1 MSKLVDRLQGL
12 SKASPEPLGFH
23 TRVGKADRRPG
34 LLLIGRLGGPGA
46 GEAKTLTDSGVDAGL
61 VGAQGLDLKMV
72 EEMVG
77 AMDGVPL
84 GVVLGAGDG
93 EKVAGLAGAGC
104 DFVVFDMKMPIGAL
118 QEKGM
123 GRFVK
128 VETALDH
135 SLVRAINEVDVD
147 GVVVSTDGKGVTT
160 FEQLLTYRRIAGLAG
175 KPLLLDLSALATDS
189 ELTGLW
195 QAGIDGIVIP
205 ASQPASVFADLKALV
220 QRLPRRAER
229 QRARPDVV
237 LPRHGRDTGVEE
249 EEEEEEEE
257 EV

>member
-1 MSKLVDRLQGL
+1 MSKG
-12 SKASPEPLGFH
+12 SPEPLGFH
-23 TRVGKADRRPG
+23 KSVGKAKRSG
-34 LLLIGRLGGPGA
+34 LLLVGRLGGTDA
-46 GEAKTLTDSGVDAGL
+46 GEAKMLADSGVDAGL
-61 VGAQGLDLKMV
+61 LGAQGLDLKVV

-77 AMDGVPL
+77 AMDGTPL

-93 EKVAGLAGAGC
+93 EKMAGLAKAGC

-147 GVVVSTDGKGVTT
+147 GLLVSTEGEGATT
-160 FEQLLTYRRIAGLAG
+160 FERLLTYRRIAGLAG
-175 KPLLLDLSALATDS
+175 KPLLLDLSALTTDS

-205 ASQPASVFADLKALV
+205 ASQPAGVLADLKALV
-220 QRLPRRAER
+220 QRLPKRAER

-257 EV
+257 EDEEV